1 MKSGPYRSADCV
13 NADFPAATRSLP
25 GARQKE
31 DAMPRQTTDRWWMS
45 ETVRRRSLL
54 VVLVSTFATAPVGC
68 NNAGEGALSGAALG
82 ALGGMAIGS
91 LTGDM
96 GKGAVVGAVLGGL
109 GGLVL
114 GDQNERNDRRSGR

>member
-1 MKSGPYRSADCV
+1 
-13 NADFPAATRSLP
+13 
-25 GARQKE
+25 
-31 DAMPRQTTDRWWMS
+31 MS
-45 ETVRRRSLL
+45 VRTSDIRRSSRTGLRPGML
-54 VVLVSTFATAPVGC
+54 VALMALFATGPAGC

-109 GGLVL
+109 GGLLV